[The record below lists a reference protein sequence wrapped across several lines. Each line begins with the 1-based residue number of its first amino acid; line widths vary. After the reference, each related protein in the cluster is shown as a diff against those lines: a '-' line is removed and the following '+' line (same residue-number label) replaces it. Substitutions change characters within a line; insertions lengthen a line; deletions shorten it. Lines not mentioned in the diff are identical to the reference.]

1 MMNNL
6 YDLLN
11 IAGNK
16 EDKIKESINQTRYD
30 LRNIVEAQRCKIYSS
45 YLSDLLNKNHIVN
58 KIIKTGDFSNYDHH
72 FILVPKDGESYYL
85 IDLTY
90 SQFKNNEYFEE
101 LLKDGYVVV
110 NDSMLIIYLSIVTGQ
125 VIDQSI
131 DSIYFD
137 NTKAR

>member
-1 MMNNL
+1 MNNL